1 MKRTMKHVILLI
13 LLLCLTFLAYVLTG
27 AIAPF
32 TTQPEVSAATRTAFQ
47 ADDYYGNGTGPDR
60 ARVVDSNQEAL
71 ELRLQM
77 IMHARKRV
85 ILSTFDFRHDEAG
98 LDMLAALLDAADRG
112 VEVDLFVDGFNA
124 MLQMEGNSYF
134 YALSSH
140 PKVKVTIYNPIN
152 LLKPWLLMARMHDK
166 YVIVDDTAY
175 LLGGRNTFG
184 YFLGSYEGHK
194 NYDRDILVYNT
205 GSPDSSLYQLLA
217 YYEGITALDCCQ
229 RFHDS
234 PSLGTRK
241 AVQEAAQ
248 TLRDRFQA
256 LTETYPDRYAA
267 PCDYWANTVSTRAV
281 NLISNP
287 TAPTAKEPVAFY
299 QLIELCKGARNQV
312 VIHTPYVIANDWM
325 TQNFSEIGARGTLLF
340 NSAANNG
347 NPFAAVDYQ
356 RHKAELIATGME
368 LHEYEGGVSYH
379 GKSIT
384 VDDQLAIIG
393 SFNMDMRSV
402 YIDTELMLVVH
413 SEEVTHQLQ
422 DSMDYYDQSAAVV
435 DTVDTY
441 RSTPG
446 GREMAQQPLSQKSF
460 QFLLGWA
467 LELGRFLL

>member
-1 MKRTMKHVILLI
+1 M
-13 LLLCLTFLAYVLTG
+13 
-27 AIAPF
+27 
-32 TTQPEVSAATRTAFQ
+32 
-47 ADDYYGNGTGPDR
+47 
-60 ARVVDSNQEAL
+60 
-71 ELRLQM
+71 
-77 IMHARKRV
+77 
-85 ILSTFDFRHDEAG
+85 
-98 LDMLAALLDAADRG
+98 
-112 VEVDLFVDGFNA
+112 
-124 MLQMEGNSYF
+124 
-134 YALSSH
+134 
-140 PKVKVTIYNPIN
+140 
-152 LLKPWLLMARMHDK
+152 
-166 YVIVDDTAY
+166 
-175 LLGGRNTFG
+175 
-184 YFLGSYEGHK
+184 
-194 NYDRDILVYNT
+194 
-205 GSPDSSLYQLLA
+205 
-217 YYEGITALDCCQ
+217 
-229 RFHDS
+229 
-234 PSLGTRK
+234 
-241 AVQEAAQ
+241 
-248 TLRDRFQA
+248 
-256 LTETYPDRYAA
+256 
-267 PCDYWANTVSTRAV
+267 
-281 NLISNP
+281 
-287 TAPTAKEPVAFY
+287 
-299 QLIELCKGARNQV
+299 

-340 NSAANNG
+340 NSTANNG

-446 GREMAQQPLSQKSF
+446 GREMAQQPLSQKGF